1 MANVWPEVLFFMSR
15 TQFEFGPTQI
25 NKSKVDSYVELISSN
40 LIQFKPKLLVE
51 KPKLLVKYVIIIY
64 ALGSAQ
70 NKRVSV

>member
-1 MANVWPEVLFFMSR
+1 MSR

-51 KPKLLVKYVIIIY
+51 KPKLLVKYVVQRKMK
-64 ALGSAQ
+64 GSASES
-70 NKRVSV
+70 KPF